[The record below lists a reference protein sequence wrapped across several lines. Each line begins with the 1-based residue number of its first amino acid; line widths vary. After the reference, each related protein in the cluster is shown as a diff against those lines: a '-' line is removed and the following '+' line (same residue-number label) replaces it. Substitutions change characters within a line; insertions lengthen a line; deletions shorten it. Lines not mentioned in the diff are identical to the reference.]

1 MAQHTLFQGD
11 TMWYAIQV
19 IGGRENTVLT
29 EIKRTVDPECYKEV
43 FAPKFETQKKVRGEW
58 ITTAAPLLPGYLIV
72 DTGQIDAFSTQ
83 LRKVKALTKVL
94 GSNES
99 FIPLTRPEMEWLDS
113 FTNNPH
119 RTVGMSTAVKE
130 GDRIVITSG
139 PLIQHQGLIK
149 SINRRKSLAFLE
161 IRMFGRTITTKVG
174 LAILRK
180 QD

>member
-1 MAQHTLFQGD
+1 M
-11 TMWYAIQV
+11 
-19 IGGRENTVLT
+19 
-29 EIKRTVDPECYKEV
+29 
-43 FAPKFETQKKVRGEW
+43 
-58 ITTAAPLLPGYLIV
+58 
-72 DTGQIDAFSTQ
+72 
-83 LRKVKALTKVL
+83 L

-113 FTNNPH
+113 FTNNPR
-119 RTVGMSTAVKE
+119 RTVEMSTAVKE

-139 PLIQHQGLIK
+139 PLMQHQGLIK

-161 IRMFGRTITTKVG
+161 IQMFGRTITTKVG